1 MQQTIILIRLKLI
14 LFLLFLKIS
23 FAQNSTASPYSLGGL
38 GDITFKGNVI
48 NRMMGGVSVF
58 SDSIHANLNN
68 PASLGELK
76 LTTFSVGIH
85 YKNTQLTSSDLRDD
99 SRTGSLDYIAVS
111 VPTKFFSFSFGVIPY
126 SSVGYRLQ
134 ANNLTKQDEVVVSRY
149 EGRGGTNKSFF
160 TVGFKILK
168 FVSLG
173 GTVNYNF
180 GKISTQA
187 SSQNE
192 NIDFG
197 TFLSSESSLSGL
209 DYELGTHFK
218 FNLSKKYIIESFL
231 TFKPENNL
239 NSRNKRV
246 YFTRSLQ
253 NQNIGDFK
261 EVDLT
266 STNLDLVKLRI
277 GQSYKYGLSIS
288 KDKKWF
294 LGSQYSFAQ
303 SENFKND
310 FLNQGNISYENANS
324 ISFGGFIIPDFSS
337 ITDYWKRIVYRVG
350 FRSENTGI
358 KIDNSLLK
366 ERVYSIGASFPMG
379 GYYSANNVS
388 GFSNLNVGFELGTRG
403 INSGSL
409 IKENFWALRIGLS
422 LNDLWFIKRKYN

>member
-85 YKNTQLTSSDLRDD
+85 YKNTQLTSSDSRDD

-111 VPTKFFSFSFGVIPY
+111 IPTKFFSFSFGVIPY

-266 STNLDLVKLRI
+266 SSNLDLVKLRI

-303 SENFKND
+303 SENFKNN

>member
-1 MQQTIILIRLKLI
+1 MQQTIILIQLKLI
-14 LFLLFLKIS
+14 FFLLFLKIS

-38 GDITFKGNVI
+38 GDVTFKGNVI

-85 YKNTQLTSSDLRDD
+85 YKNTQIVSSDSKDD
-99 SRTGSLDYIAVS
+99 SKTGSLDYIAIS
-111 VPTKFFSFSFGVIPY
+111 IPTKFFSFSFGVIPY

-134 ANNLTKQDEVVVSRY
+134 ANSFSSQDEVIISRY
-149 EGRGGTNKSFF
+149 EGRGGINKSFF
-160 TVGFKILK
+160 TIGFKLLK

-173 GTVNYNF
+173 GTLNYNF
-180 GKISTQA
+180 GKIITQT
-187 SSQNE
+187 SNQNE

-209 DYELGTHFK
+209 DYEIGTHFK
-218 FNLSKKYIIESFL
+218 FRISKKIIIESFL
-231 TFKPENNL
+231 TYKPENNL
-239 NSRNKRV
+239 NSRNKRA

-253 NQNIGDFK
+253 NQNIGDLK

-266 STNLDLVKLRI
+266 SSNLDLVKLKI
-277 GQSYKYGLSIS
+277 GQSYKYGLSFS
-288 KDKKWF
+288 KEKNWF
-294 LGSQYSFAQ
+294 LGTQYSFAQ

-310 FLNQGNISYENANS
+310 FISNSNINYKNANS
-324 ISFGGFIIPDFSS
+324 ISFGGFLIPDFSS

-358 KIDNSLLK
+358 EIENSLLK
-366 ERVYSIGASFPMG
+366 EKVYSIGASFPLG

-388 GFSNLNVGFELGTRG
+388 GFSNLNVGFEFGSRG
-403 INSGSL
+403 INSESL
-409 IKENFWALRIGLS
+409 VKENFWALRIGLS